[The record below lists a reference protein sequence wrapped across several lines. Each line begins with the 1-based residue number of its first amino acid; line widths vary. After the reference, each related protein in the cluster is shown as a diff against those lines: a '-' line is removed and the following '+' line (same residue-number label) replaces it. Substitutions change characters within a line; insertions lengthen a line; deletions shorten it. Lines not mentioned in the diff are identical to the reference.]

1 MKTTYLKGIK
11 QAEILFMEC
20 KQWQWPVERWN
31 LNNEMLYS
39 DTMNHFSP
47 GNVCFQTTREVWEAL
62 EIFDLDYRIIDNR
75 NVQSFLQGDQI
86 MDNSKRGDYMYINR
100 IWKIIVLLLYRDHGT
115 PCFYDQTWRIW
126 YLPKSRPVVHSH
138 GKINR
143 SSKSRVIC
151 SIIKQKIVYYK
162 SNWSLLCKNTSY

>member
-1 MKTTYLKGIK
+1 MMEHRLEKYWKQVLCGRTLTLSLPCQMKTTYLKGIK

-75 NVQSFLQGDQI
+75 NVQSSLQGDQI

-100 IWKIIVLLLYRDHGT
+100 IWKIIVLLL
-115 PCFYDQTWRIW
+115 
-126 YLPKSRPVVHSH
+126 
-138 GKINR
+138 
-143 SSKSRVIC
+143 
-151 SIIKQKIVYYK
+151 
-162 SNWSLLCKNTSY
+162 

>member
-1 MKTTYLKGIK
+1 
-11 QAEILFMEC
+11 MEC

-39 DTMNHFSP
+39 YTINHFSP

-126 YLPKSRPVVHSH
+126 YLPKSRPVVHSD

-151 SIIKQKIVYYK
+151 SIIKQKIVYFK
-162 SNWSLLCKNTSY
+162 SNWSLLCVRTHHIK

>member
-1 MKTTYLKGIK
+1 MEHRLEKYWKQVLCGRTFAPVFDSLTLSLPCFFHNRQMKTTYLKGIK

-75 NVQSFLQGDQI
+75 NVQSSLQGDQI
-86 MDNSKRGDYMYINR
+86 MDNSKGGDYMYINR
-100 IWKIIVLLLYRDHGT
+100 IWKIIVLLL
-115 PCFYDQTWRIW
+115 
-126 YLPKSRPVVHSH
+126 
-138 GKINR
+138 
-143 SSKSRVIC
+143 
-151 SIIKQKIVYYK
+151 
-162 SNWSLLCKNTSY
+162 